1 MRKLN
6 IFLILLLSALLVI
19 SGYMIW
25 KEVSLQ
31 QKEKNEFDKIIEIVE
46 NTEKT
51 TNLETHTE
59 DKTGD
64 ESQTV
69 ETVQSRNLN
78 PLFEMNSD
86 CVGWIYIEGTN
97 INYPVMHTPNSPQK
111 YLRKNFNGEYSQS
124 GVPFVDAR
132 CSVDGGTVI
141 LYGHN
146 MKNGTQFSDLRKYLS
161 TDFRNTHKNIEFQTK
176 AGVRIYTVI
185 DVKKTDIYDEIYNQI
200 NPQDDTLILSTCY
213 GSAKSDRLIVIAKE
227 AKANA

>member
-146 MKNGTQFSDLRKYLS
+146 MKNGTQFSDLKKYLS

>member
-51 TNLETHTE
+51 TNLETHTD

-146 MKNGTQFSDLRKYLS
+146 MKNGTQFSDLKKYLS

>member
-51 TNLETHTE
+51 TDLETHTD

-132 CSVDGGTVI
+132 CRVDGGTVI

-146 MKNGTQFSDLRKYLS
+146 MKNGTQFSDLKKYLS
-161 TDFRNTHKNIEFQTK
+161 TDFSNTHKNIEFQTK

>member
-31 QKEKNEFDKIIEIVE
+31 QKEKNEFDKIIEIVK

-51 TNLETHTE
+51 TDLETHTD

-146 MKNGTQFSDLRKYLS
+146 MKNRTQFSDLKKYLS
-161 TDFRNTHKNIEFQTK
+161 TDFSNTHKNIEFQTK

>member
-51 TNLETHTE
+51 TDLETDTD

-64 ESQTV
+64 ESKTV

-132 CSVDGGTVI
+132 CRVDGGTVI

-146 MKNGTQFSDLRKYLS
+146 MKNGTQFSDLKKYLS
-161 TDFRNTHKNIEFQTK
+161 TDFSNTHKNIEFQTK

-200 NPQDDTLILSTCY
+200 KPQDDTLILSTCY

>member
-31 QKEKNEFDKIIEIVE
+31 QKEKNEFDEIAEIVE
-46 NTEKT
+46 NTDT
-51 TNLETHTE
+51 TTPAETYIE
-59 DKTGD
+59 ESGD
-64 ESQTV
+64 GKQTV

-132 CSVDGGTVI
+132 CSVTGGTVI
-141 LYGHN
+141 IYGHN
-146 MKNGTQFSDLRKYLS
+146 MKNGTQFSNLKKYLS
-161 TDFRNTHKNIEFQTK
+161 TDFRNTHENIEFQTK
-176 AGVRIYTVI
+176 DDVRIYTVI

>member
-51 TNLETHTE
+51 TDLETHTD

-86 CVGWIYIEGTN
+86 CFGWIYIEGTN

-146 MKNGTQFSDLRKYLS
+146 MKNGTQFSDLKKYLS

-176 AGVRIYTVI
+176 VGVRIYTVI

>member
-51 TNLETHTE
+51 TDLETDTD

-64 ESQTV
+64 ESKTV

-86 CVGWIYIEGTN
+86 CFGWIYIEGTN

-146 MKNGTQFSDLRKYLS
+146 MKNGTQFSDLKKYLS
-161 TDFRNTHKNIEFQTK
+161 TDFSNTHKNIEFQTK

>member
-51 TNLETHTE
+51 TDLETDTD

-64 ESQTV
+64 ESKTV

-146 MKNGTQFSDLRKYLS
+146 MKNGTQFSDLKKYLS
-161 TDFRNTHKNIEFQTK
+161 TDFSNTHKNIEFQTK

>member
-31 QKEKNEFDKIIEIVE
+31 QKEKNEFDKIIEIVK

-51 TNLETHTE
+51 TDLETHTD

-146 MKNGTQFSDLRKYLS
+146 MKNGTQFSDLKKYLS
-161 TDFRNTHKNIEFQTK
+161 TDFSNTHKNIEFQTK

>member
-6 IFLILLLSALLVI
+6 IFLILLLSALLTI

-25 KEVSLQ
+25 NEVSIQ
-31 QKEKNEFDKIIEIVE
+31 QKEKNEFDEIIEIVE
-46 NTEKT
+46 NTEKPST
-51 TNLETHTE
+51 PKDDT
-59 DKTGD
+59 DKITGNG
-64 ESQTV
+64 SQTA
-69 ETVQSRNLN
+69 ETVQNRNLD
-78 PLFEMNSD
+78 PLFNMNSD

-97 INYPVMHTPNSPQK
+97 VNYPVMHTPKSPQK

-132 CSVDGGTVI
+132 CSIDGGTVI
-141 LYGHN
+141 IYGHN
-146 MKNGTQFSDLRKYLS
+146 MKNGTQFSDLKKYLS
-161 TDFRNTHKNIEFQTK
+161 TDFRNSHKKIEFQTK
-176 AGVRIYTVI
+176 GGVRIYTVI
-185 DVKKTDIYDEIYNQI
+185 DIKKTDIYDEIYNQI

>member
-6 IFLILLLSALLVI
+6 IFLILLLSALLVM

-146 MKNGTQFSDLRKYLS
+146 MKNGTQFSDLKKYLS

>member
-51 TNLETHTE
+51 TTLETHTE

-146 MKNGTQFSDLRKYLS
+146 MKNGTQFSDLKKYLS

>member
-51 TNLETHTE
+51 TNLETHTD

-146 MKNGTQFSDLRKYLS
+146 MKNGTQFSDLKNYLS
-161 TDFRNTHKNIEFQTK
+161 TDFSNTHKNIECQTK

>member
-46 NTEKT
+46 NKEKT
-51 TNLETHTE
+51 TNLETHTD

-146 MKNGTQFSDLRKYLS
+146 MKNGTQFSDLKKYLS

>member
-51 TNLETHTE
+51 TNLETHTD
-59 DKTGD
+59 DKTCD

-146 MKNGTQFSDLRKYLS
+146 MKNGTQFSDLKKYLS

>member
-31 QKEKNEFDKIIEIVE
+31 QKEKNEFDKIIEIVK

-51 TNLETHTE
+51 TDLETHTD

-86 CVGWIYIEGTN
+86 CVGWINIEGTN

-146 MKNGTQFSDLRKYLS
+146 MKNGTQFSDLKKYLS
-161 TDFRNTHKNIEFQTK
+161 TDFSNTHKNIEFQTK

>member
-6 IFLILLLSALLVI
+6 IFLILLLSAILVI

-51 TNLETHTE
+51 TNLETHTD

-146 MKNGTQFSDLRKYLS
+146 MKNGTQFSDLKKYLS

>member
-51 TNLETHTE
+51 TNLETHTD

-111 YLRKNFNGEYSQS
+111 YRRKNFNGEYSQS

-146 MKNGTQFSDLRKYLS
+146 MKNGTQFSDLKKYLS
-161 TDFRNTHKNIEFQTK
+161 TDFRNTHKNIEFHK
-176 AGVRIYTVI
+176 IAVVRIYTVI
-185 DVKKTDIYDEIYNQI
+185 DVKKTDIYDEIYNQT

>member
-31 QKEKNEFDKIIEIVE
+31 QKEKNEFDKIIEIVK

-51 TNLETHTE
+51 TDLETHTD

-86 CVGWIYIEGTN
+86 CVGWIYIESTN

-132 CSVDGGTVI
+132 CSIDGGTVI

-146 MKNGTQFSDLRKYLS
+146 MKNGTQFSDLKKYLS
-161 TDFRNTHKNIEFQTK
+161 TDFSNTHKNIEFQTK

>member
-51 TNLETHTE
+51 TNLETHTD

-146 MKNGTQFSDLRKYLS
+146 MKNGTQFSDLKKYLS

-185 DVKKTDIYDEIYNQI
+185 DVKKTDIYDEIYNQT